1 MTDFIRYI
9 VKFTCVLLGLL
20 AVLLLLVAGLLLF
33 APEILFSVLYY
44 AVIIV
49 CLIAAVWI
57 MISLIRILL
66 AKRQPKP

>member
-9 VKFTCVLLGLL
+9 VKFACVLLGVL

-44 AVIIV
+44 AVIVV
-49 CLIAAVWI
+49 CLIAAVSI